1 MRPDLRTG
9 FLLGFLALLLVW
21 SPSHLYAGT
30 SDARPVSFTEPSD
43 APAQA
48 APVQVSLP
56 DTTVQEGRTIHLPL
70 RVEGAPAEEIAAYQF
85 TLTYDPDVV
94 TLTGVETE
102 NTLSSSGSISV
113 GQSEGEIRVAYASSD
128 VLENAGTLL
137 IVKAKVAD
145 PGQTVLA
152 FQGLLLF
159 DQNGQELDATADSPR
174 LTVEPDDTPPEAP
187 GDLSA
192 APEDTDVL
200 LSWTAPSSDDVA
212 RQLVYRGT
220 TADFDTT
227 GARLQT
233 LDSLATNFTTSA
245 PPSGTSYYYRLA
257 AVDVAGN
264 TSPLSPL
271 TSALS
276 VQISRSFSDAS
287 STDGYQLV
295 ALPGASGRPL
305 ASTLSGA
312 PGTAWQAWWDN
323 GSDSDFLV
331 RFDGS
336 DRFNFSA
343 GRGFWLISTNDWSVD
358 GTLAGATI
366 RNELTTT
373 IPLHDGWNIIANP
386 VPQDVAWSAVET
398 ANEATLQALWQ
409 WDGGFTETATFRS
422 ATNGE
427 AFYFLNDQNLE
438 ELVIPLPGASATAEV
453 PHEAEKNEDVSAL
466 RLDVIQAGAT
476 ASRIQVGFRPEAK
489 RELDAYDQFAPPSR
503 FESASLRLVAP
514 GASQSGRLR
523 YLAHEWRAPAEDGES
538 FDLVLQSDPG
548 SSVRLRAANLSALDS
563 RKVVLINPE
572 TGRSHDLRQTPTVTL
587 QPDQK
592 ETRLRLAIGSAAFV
606 ENETEKATPD
616 RLTLRPSYPNP
627 FRSQT
632 TLEYAL
638 PTSADVRIAIY
649 DVLGRRVRVLA
660 EGDHTAGRHD
670 VTWDGRNNA
679 GQPVASGLYLI
690 RLESDGQTRLQKAT
704 LLR

>member
-1 MRPDLRTG
+1 M
-9 FLLGFLALLLVW
+9 ALLLMW
-21 SPSHLYAGT
+21 SPTDLYAA
-30 SDARPVSFTEPSD
+30 SADARPAASIERFA

-48 APVQVSLP
+48 VPVQVTLP
-56 DTTVQEGRTIHLPL
+56 DTTVQEGRSVQLPI
-70 RVEGAPAEEIAAYQF
+70 RVEGATAQEVAAYQF
-85 TLTYDPDVV
+85 TLSYDSDVV

-102 NTLSSSGSISV
+102 NTLSGAGSISV
-113 GQSEGEIRVAYASSD
+113 GQSEGELRVAYASSD
-128 VLENAGTLL
+128 VLQDTGTLL
-137 IVKAKVAD
+137 IVNAKVAD

-152 FQGLLLF
+152 FQELLLF
-159 DQNGQELDATADSPR
+159 DQDGQELDATVESPR
-174 LTVEPDDTPPEAP
+174 LTVEPDDTPPDAP
-187 GDLSA
+187 GGLSA
-192 APEDTDVL
+192 TPQDAGVQ
-200 LSWTAPSSDDVA
+200 LSWTAPSNEDVD

-220 TADFDTT
+220 SADFDTT

-233 LDSLATNFTTSA
+233 VDSLATSITTSA
-245 PPSGTSYYYRLA
+245 PPSGTAYYYRLA

-264 TSPLSPL
+264 TSALSPL

-312 PGTAWQAWWDN
+312 PGTAWQAWWDT

-336 DRFNFSA
+336 EQFNFSA

-366 RNELTTT
+366 SNELTTT

-398 ANEATLQALWQ
+398 ANGATLQALWQ
-409 WDGGFTETATFRS
+409 WDGGFTEAATFRS
-422 ATNGE
+422 ATSGE

-438 ELVIPLPGASATAEV
+438 ELVIPLPGASATAEA
-453 PHEAEKNEDVSAL
+453 PRGAEKDEDVSAL

-523 YLAHEWRAPAEDGES
+523 HLAHEWRAPAEDGES

-548 SSVRLRAANLSALDS
+548 SSVQLRAANVSALDS

-606 ENETEKATPD
+606 ENETERATPD

-638 PTSADVRIAIY
+638 PASADVRIAIY

-690 RLESDGQTRLQKAT
+690 RLEADGQTRLQKAT